1 MYQGTAKDNKPRRA
15 YIMKKVQFSTP
26 YEEQVEVTVNGYK
39 YGFLSF
45 EEDQNAW
52 VLFPVSIDDDG
63 VLWPVS
69 IDDGVSYSDDLAE
82 TEETITDEIQSC
94 SED

>member
-26 YEEQVEVTVNGYK
+26 YEDRVEVIVNGEN
-39 YGFLSF
+39 YGTLIFDH
-45 EEDQNAW
+45 EQNVW
-52 VLFPVSIDDDG
+52 

-69 IDDGVSYSDDLAE
+69 IDDGVSYSDDLEE
-82 TEETITDEIQSC
+82 TEETITDEI
-94 SED
+94 ED